1 MTRRRYNQYRPPAIV
16 QVDTVAEAHTL
27 SGLGDGQLVAVKGVG
42 VFAWF
47 AGKRFLAPPE
57 LHPLYGDYT
66 LVGFL
71 RASDLAPANPD
82 SVVDGDLPTGWSV
95 AKAGGGEVKLV
106 NGEIQLISGAGDTGL
121 AELTYGGLS
130 VPASGDDFVALLAL
144 HTWKDDGNLV
154 DSSANN
160 ANFCLEFQ
168 VDDTQSQWTDS
179 SAGGYSANLNSG
191 NILAGSTIHPN
202 QPKEE
207 SWELFEFQWDSQNAY
222 CCGVRRLDGGAGA
235 TLGPLQW
242 PRRRGSWTNNVEA
255 DRITYRAANGV
266 AADPDDVILHVR
278 FVAVF
283 QQGVS

>member
-1 MTRRRYNQYRPPAIV
+1 MLTRPETPPV
-16 QVDTVAEAHTL
+16 VDNVAALDGL
-27 SGLGDGQLVAVKGVG
+27 SGLQDGEIVTVKGVG
-42 VFAWF
+42 SFAWF
-47 AGKRFLAPPE
+47 AAKGFFAPSE

-82 SVVDGDLPTGWSV
+82 SVVDGDLPTGFTV

-130 VPASGDDFVALLAL
+130 VPASGDDFVALLAR
-144 HTWKDDGNLV
+144 HTWKDDGNLG

-168 VDDTQSQWTDS
+168 VDNTQGQWTDS
-179 SAGGYSANLNSG
+179 SAGEYSANLSSG

-207 SWELFEFQWDSQNAY
+207 SWELFEFQWDSQDAY

-242 PRRRGSWTNNVEA
+242 PRRRGSWTSNVEA

-266 AADPDDVILHVR
+266 AADPNDVILHVR
-278 FVAVF
+278 FAAVF